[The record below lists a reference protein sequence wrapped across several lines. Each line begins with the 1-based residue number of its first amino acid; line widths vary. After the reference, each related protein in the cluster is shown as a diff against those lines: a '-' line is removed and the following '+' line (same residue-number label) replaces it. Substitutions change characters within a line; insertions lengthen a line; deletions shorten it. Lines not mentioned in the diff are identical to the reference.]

1 MKYIAILHKNEGTA
15 YGVTLPDFP
24 GCFSAAD
31 TLDEVQANAQEAV
44 ELYAEGEAFTPPV
57 PMTFEKVAA
66 LDEARDGVL
75 MLVEIRFDFLDERVV
90 PVNISM
96 PAYMRDRIGKAA
108 KAAGMTRSAYLVQA
122 ARAYGA

>member
-57 PMTFEKVAA
+57 PMTFEQVTSTSFVNR
-66 LDEARDGVL
+66 LDILIFVL
-75 MLVEIRFDFLDERVV
+75 LMCCH
-90 PVNISM
+90 P
-96 PAYMRDRIGKAA
+96 
-108 KAAGMTRSAYLVQA
+108 
-122 ARAYGA
+122 